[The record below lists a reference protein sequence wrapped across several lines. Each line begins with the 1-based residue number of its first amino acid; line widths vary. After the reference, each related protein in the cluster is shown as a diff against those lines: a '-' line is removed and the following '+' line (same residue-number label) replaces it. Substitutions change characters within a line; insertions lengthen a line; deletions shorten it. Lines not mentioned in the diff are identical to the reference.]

1 MKSKRDSACLM
12 TIKDLYDWAV
22 EQGIEEY
29 TLFKFNVDGTVSNCF
44 IFDIEADEDEKALI
58 L

>member
-1 MKSKRDSACLM
+1 MKIKRDSACLM
-12 TIKDLYDWAV
+12 TIKDLYDWAI

-29 TLFKFNVDGTVSNCF
+29 ILFKFDVDGTVSNCF
-44 IFDIEADEDEKALI
+44 IFDIEVDEDEEALI

>member
-1 MKSKRDSACLM
+1 MKIKRDSACLM
-12 TIKDLYDWAV
+12 TIKELYDWAV

-29 TLFKFNVDGTVSNCF
+29 TLFKFDEGGTVSNCF
-44 IFDIEADEDEKALI
+44 IFDIEVDEDEEALI